1 MKKML
6 LGLAAVAVMTIS
18 LAAWA
23 AEEQTTETKDQ
34 TTTQQ
39 AQPRTNPSRQII
51 TNIDPEEQRIRQDI
65 RGRGPWQDPATRGQA
80 AGTAQEMYQNAQQRR
95 QQQHDEAVK
104 ELEDLKKIAES
115 ENATKTVAAIQKMI
129 DKRNEEYKKQT
140 EEADRRR
147 AQFTELMRQRQQ
159 QGAAGQQ
166 QGQGQGQGQDQGQNR
181 PGRTRQGGQNTTTP
195 ATENTPKTDTA
206 AKTETKTN

>member
-1 MKKML
+1 MKKMF

-23 AEEQTTETKDQ
+23 AEEQTTEKKDQ
-34 TTTQQ
+34 TT
-39 AQPRTNPSRQII
+39 AQPAQSRTSPSRQII

-65 RGRGPWQDPATRGQA
+65 RSRVPASRGQA

-95 QQQHDEAVK
+95 QQQHEEAVK

-147 AQFTELMRQRQQ
+147 AEFTELMRQRQQ

-166 QGQGQGQGQDQGQNR
+166 QGQGQDQGQNR
-181 PGRTRQGGQNTTTP
+181 PGCTRQGGQTTTTP
-195 ATENTPKTDTA
+195 AAENTPKTDSA
-206 AKTETKTN
+206 AKTETTTN

>member
-6 LGLAAVAVMTIS
+6 LGLTGVVILTLS

-39 AQPRTNPSRQII
+39 ARPRTNPNRPII
-51 TNIDPEEQRIRQDI
+51 TNMDPEEQRARQEI
-65 RGRGPWQDPATRGQA
+65 RGRGPWQDPASRGQA
-80 AGTAQEMYQNAQQRR
+80 AGTAQELYQNAQQRR
-95 QQQHDEAVK
+95 QQQHDEAIK
-104 ELEDLKKIAES
+104 ELEELKKLAES
-115 ENATKTVAAIQKMI
+115 ENATKTAAAIQKMI
-129 DKRNEEYKKQT
+129 DKQNEEYKKQT

-166 QGQGQGQGQDQGQNR
+166 QEQGQGQSQGQNR

-195 ATENTPKTDTA
+195 AAENTPKTDTA
-206 AKTETKTN
+206 AKTETTTN

>member
-6 LGLAAVAVMTIS
+6 LGLTGVAILTLS

-39 AQPRTNPSRQII
+39 ARPRTNPNRPII
-51 TNIDPEEQRIRQDI
+51 TNMDPEEQRARQEI
-65 RGRGPWQDPATRGQA
+65 RGRGPWQDPASRGQA
-80 AGTAQEMYQNAQQRR
+80 AGTAQELYQNAQQRR
-95 QQQHDEAVK
+95 QQQHEEAVK
-104 ELEDLKKIAES
+104 ELEELKKLAES
-115 ENATKTVAAIQKMI
+115 ENATKTAAAIQKMI
-129 DKRNEEYKKQT
+129 DKQNEEYKKQT

-166 QGQGQGQGQDQGQNR
+166 QEQGQGQSQGQNR
-181 PGRTRQGGQNTTTP
+181 PGRTRQGAQNTTTP
-195 ATENTPKTDTA
+195 AAENTPKTDTA
-206 AKTETKTN
+206 AKTETTTN

>member
-6 LGLAAVAVMTIS
+6 LGLAAVTVMTVS

-23 AEEQTTETKDQ
+23 ADEQTTETKDQ

-39 AQPRTNPSRQII
+39 ARPRANPNRPII
-51 TNIDPEEQRIRQDI
+51 TNMDAQEQRARQEIRS
-65 RGRGPWQDPATRGQA
+65 RGPWQDPASRGQA
-80 AGTAQEMYQNAQQRR
+80 AGTAQDMYQNAQQRR

-115 ENATKTVAAIQKMI
+115 ENAAKTVAAIQKMI

-140 EEADRRR
+140 EESDRRR

-159 QGAAGQQ
+159 QGAATQD
-166 QGQGQGQGQDQGQNR
+166 QGQGQGQNR
-181 PGRTRQGGQNTTTP
+181 PARTRQGGQNTTTP
-195 ATENTPKTDTA
+195 AAENAPKIDTP
-206 AKTETKTN
+206 AKPETTTN

>member
-23 AEEQTTETKDQ
+23 AEEQATEKKDQ
-34 TTTQQ
+34 TTAQP
-39 AQPRTNPSRQII
+39 AQPRTGPSRQII

-65 RGRGPWQDPATRGQA
+65 RGRGPWQDPASRGQA

-115 ENATKTVAAIQKMI
+115 ENAAKTVAAIQKMI
-129 DKRNEEYKKQT
+129 DKRNEEFKKQT

-147 AQFTELMRQRQQ
+147 AEFTELMRQRQQ
-159 QGAAGQQ
+159 QGAAGQ
-166 QGQGQGQGQDQGQNR
+166 GQGQGQNR
-181 PGRTRQGGQNTTTP
+181 PGRTRQGGQSTTTP
-195 ATENTPKTDTA
+195 AAENAPKTDSA
-206 AKTETKTN
+206 AKTETTTN